1 MVASGP
7 VQPPT
12 VNMEDTGG
20 VSSRRP
26 GGVLDDL
33 LVAREVSLVHALGV
47 GALAAVALLWL
58 PVIAV
63 VIYAFFSRWMSG
75 ARWEQVYTRPGLDD
89 LGGVVVQ
96 YVLTVGLWTL
106 VAAPFGALLGALR
119 RLSARR
125 GHWWLVTLVAGQ
137 VLQFGWHSL
146 VAGLAVPLLLLLVI
160 FRWSPAWLDVS
171 TLPLLWV
178 GLFPLWLV
186 SGLAVEVLW
195 EAINGPIL
203 RRIVPLPVALRTS
216 LAVQAALGAEPNL
229 RTARIEDV
237 SADPDTGTVYV
248 RGKFVDA
255 EQVRRVQQV
264 CMRVASVKRVVVTP
278 SAAVPTP
285 GTAGNTR

>member
-47 GALAAVALLWL
+47 GALAAVVLLWL

-96 YVLTVGLWTL
+96 YVLTVGPWTL

-146 VAGLAVPLLLLLVI
+146 VAGLAVPL
-160 FRWSPAWLDVS
+160 PA
-171 TLPLLWV
+171 
-178 GLFPLWLV
+178 
-186 SGLAVEVLW
+186 
-195 EAINGPIL
+195 
-203 RRIVPLPVALRTS
+203 ALRTS
-216 LAVQAALGAEPNL
+216 LAVQAVLGAEPGL
-229 RTARIEDV
+229 RTARIEHV

-264 CMRVASVKRVVVTP
+264 CMRVAGVKRVVVTP
-278 SAAVPTP
+278 AAAVPTP
-285 GTAGNTR
+285 GTAGDAR